1 MMHLKNIVA
10 GNPKTPDQYQLTKK
24 FGVVWLF
31 DEDGKNWYEEQK
43 KFSADSLKIAYDK
56 NNIIVDINKD
66 VSAINPEGCSVVEL
80 PDITA
85 NRRADISGRWGFD
98 GTNIIDLMTPEKA
111 REHKNHEID
120 AWRNRQENGSVTFTW
135 NNHSWDASKAAQDR
149 LAPVLVVAKSGQLP
163 EGFFWTDANNE
174 DIPVTVDDL
183 TAIDA
188 GMTQAMVNMGWKI
201 HERQREMKKEIDE
214 LMQVSDI
221 LNYSVG
227 WPDDNGN

>member
-66 VSAINPEGCSVVEL
+66 VSAINPEECSVVEL

-85 NRRADISGRWGFD
+85 NRRADVSGRWMFNGEQVSKRIYSPEELRQQAESKKAKLLED
-98 GTNIIDLMTPEKA
+98 AETVITPLA
-111 REHKNHEID
+111 RAVKLGI
-120 AWRNRQENGSVTFTW
+120 A
-135 NNHSWDASKAAQDR
+135 
-149 LAPVLVVAKSGQLP
+149 
-163 EGFFWTDANNE
+163 TDE
-174 DIPVTVDDL
+174 
-183 TAIDA
+183 
-188 GMTQAMVNMGWKI
+188 
-201 HERQREMKKEIDE
+201 ERQRLEVWE
-214 LMQVSDI
+214 Q
-221 LNYSVG
+221 YSVLVSRVDTSDPD
-227 WPDDNGN
+227 WPEKPASL

>member
-66 VSAINPEGCSVVEL
+66 VSAINPEGCSVIEL

-85 NRRADISGRWGFD
+85 NRRADVSGRWIFNGEQVSKRVYSPEELRQQAD
-98 GTNIIDLMTPEKA
+98 AKKLKLLDEAETVITPLARAVKRGIATEEEQQRLAAWELYSVLVNRVDTSNPDWPEKP
-111 REHKNHEID
+111 
-120 AWRNRQENGSVTFTW
+120 
-135 NNHSWDASKAAQDR
+135 ASQ
-149 LAPVLVVAKSGQLP
+149 
-163 EGFFWTDANNE
+163 
-174 DIPVTVDDL
+174 
-183 TAIDA
+183 
-188 GMTQAMVNMGWKI
+188 
-201 HERQREMKKEIDE
+201 
-214 LMQVSDI
+214 
-221 LNYSVG
+221 
-227 WPDDNGN
+227 

>member
-56 NNIIVDINKD
+56 NNIIVDINKN

-85 NRRADISGRWGFD
+85 NRQADVSGRWMFNGEQVSKRVYSPEELRQQAEAKKVKLLEEAE
-98 GTNIIDLMTPEKA
+98 TVITPLA
-111 REHKNHEID
+111 RAVKQGIATDEEQK
-120 AWRNRQENGSVTFTW
+120 RQEVWELYSV
-135 NNHSWDASKAAQDR
+135 
-149 LAPVLVVAKSGQLP
+149 
-163 EGFFWTDANNE
+163 
-174 DIPVTVDDL
+174 
-183 TAIDA
+183 
-188 GMTQAMVNMGWKI
+188 MVNRV
-201 HERQREMKKEIDE
+201 ETSNPD
-214 LMQVSDI
+214 
-221 LNYSVG
+221 
-227 WPDDNGN
+227 WPGKPASH

>member
-66 VSAINPEGCSVVEL
+66 VSAINPEGYSVVEL

-85 NRRADISGRWGFD
+85 NRRADVSGRWMFNGEQVSKRIYSPEELRQQAEAKKVKLLEEAE
-98 GTNIIDLMTPEKA
+98 TVITPLA
-111 REHKNHEID
+111 RAVKLGI
-120 AWRNRQENGSVTFTW
+120 A
-135 NNHSWDASKAAQDR
+135 
-149 LAPVLVVAKSGQLP
+149 
-163 EGFFWTDANNE
+163 TDE
-174 DIPVTVDDL
+174 
-183 TAIDA
+183 
-188 GMTQAMVNMGWKI
+188 
-201 HERQREMKKEIDE
+201 ERQRLEVWE
-214 LMQVSDI
+214 Q
-221 LNYSVG
+221 YSVLVSRVDTASPD
-227 WPDDNGN
+227 WPEKPASL